1 MDPLSPDALRASF
14 VNCSKG
20 DAKLMPV
27 PSEAALPSASRWAD
41 LDFFGWRAP
50 GHPQGAW
57 MVVGGDVVGQDAP
70 VGIAMKVSSAGGAG
84 RKNMCTLCFTTHSA
98 SDMALLVAPLA
109 GPSGRRGN
117 TVGNYVCA
125 DLACSLYARGLKR
138 PARAQPHETISVEAK
153 VERLQAN
160 LASFVRRVLA
170 G

>member
-1 MDPLSPDALRASF
+1 MQPLTPDDIRASF

-20 DAKLMPV
+20 DAKRMPV
-27 PSEAALPSASRWAD
+27 PAAAALPSASRWDELD
-41 LDFFGWRAP
+41 LFGWRDP
-50 GHPQGAW
+50 GHPQAAW
-57 MVVGGDVVGQDAP
+57 MVVDGGSVGREGP
-70 VGIAMKVSSAGGAG
+70 VGIAMRVSSAGGAG

-125 DLACSLYARGLKR
+125 DLACSLYVRGLKR
-138 PARAQPHETISVEAK
+138 PARAQPTETLSVEAK
-153 VERLQAN
+153 VERLRTN
-160 LASFVRRVLA
+160 LASFVARVLA

>member
-1 MDPLSPDALRASF
+1 MDPLSPEALRASF

-20 DAKLMPV
+20 DAKRMPV
-27 PSEAALPSASRWAD
+27 PSEAALPPASRWAE
-41 LDFFGWRAP
+41 LDFFGWRDP
-50 GHPQGAW
+50 GHPQAAW
-57 MVVGGDVVGQDAP
+57 MVVGGDVVGQGEP
-70 VGIAMKVSSAGGAG
+70 VGIAMKVSSAGSAG

-153 VERLQAN
+153 VERLRAN
-160 LASFVRRVLA
+160 LVAFVRRVVA
-170 G
+170 V